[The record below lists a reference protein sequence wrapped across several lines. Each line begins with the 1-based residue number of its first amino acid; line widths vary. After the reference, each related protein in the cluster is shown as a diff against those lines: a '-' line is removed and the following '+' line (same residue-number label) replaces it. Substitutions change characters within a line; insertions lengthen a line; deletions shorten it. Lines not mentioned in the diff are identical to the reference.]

1 MRKPK
6 PAAVIAS
13 VTPHS
18 LAFRLGLQPGDR
30 IVKINGQRIPDLIA
44 YQLAEA
50 QEHLVLEV
58 EKENGEYWEYEV
70 EKAETEGLGLSFQA
84 AVFDGIKRCHN
95 RCLFCFVDQM
105 PRGLRSSLYIKDD
118 DYRLSFLQG
127 SYITLTNLTADDWQR
142 IHRLRLSPL
151 YISVHATD
159 PEVRRRLLRNRRAG
173 DLLAHLQRLAAWGCH
188 FHAQAVLC
196 PGINDGPVLEKTIAD
211 LGAFWP
217 HLQTLA
223 IVPVGLT
230 GHRALLSP
238 LRLFSSDEARAVLEI
253 VHAAQ
258 RQFLEDYGSRLVFAA
273 DEFYLQA
280 QEEFPPLE
288 AYEDLLQLENGVGLW
303 PLFKTEFQQ
312 ALYKFKAAGRH
323 REDPCPGHYTVVTG
337 TGAAGLW
344 TELRHMFTKVFPRIE
359 LAILPVTNHFFGPE
373 VTVTGLVTGVD
384 TQRALVETTLKPETC
399 LLLPQVMLRRP
410 ENDFLDGMTVDE
422 LRARISYPVKVLP
435 VDGEAV
441 VKTLLGLEEE

>member
-1 MRKPK
+1 MRKEK
-6 PAAVIAS
+6 PVAVIAS
-13 VTPHS
+13 VAPHS

-30 IVKINGQRIPDLIA
+30 IVKINGKRIPDLIT

-70 EKAETEGLGLSFQA
+70 EKAETEGLGLSFTA
-84 AVFDGIKRCHN
+84 AVFDGIKRCRNH
-95 RCLFCFVDQM
+95 CLFCFVDQM
-105 PRGLRSSLYIKDD
+105 PPKLRPSLYIKDD

-127 SYITLTNLTADDWQR
+127 SYITLTNLTDADWQR
-142 IHRLRLSPL
+142 IQRFRLSPL

-159 PEVRRRLLRNRRAG
+159 PEVRVRLLGGNKRAG
-173 DLLAHLQRLAAWGCH
+173 EIQAHLQRLAAWGCH

-196 PGINDGPVLEKTIAD
+196 PGINDGPILEKTIAD

-230 GHRALLSP
+230 GHRTGLSP
-238 LRLFSSDEARAVLEI
+238 LRLFKQEEAQAVLKI

-258 RQFLEDYGSRLVFAA
+258 QQFLNAYGSRLVFAA

-280 QEEFPPLE
+280 DQEFPPLAE
-288 AYEDLLQLENGVGLW
+288 YEDLLQLENGVGLW

-312 ALYKFKAAGRH
+312 ALTRYARKGQRRASS
-323 REDPCPGHYTVVTG
+323 GHFTIITG
-337 TGAAGLW
+337 TSAGGLW
-344 TELRHMFTKVFPRIE
+344 SELRRMLTEVFPQIE
-359 LAILPVTNHFFGPE
+359 LAILPVTNHFFGAE
-373 VTVTGLVTGVD
+373 VTVTGLVTGGD
-384 TQRALVETTLKPETC
+384 IRRALAETSVNSETC
-399 LLLPQVMLRRP
+399 LLIPQVMLRRP

-422 LRARISYPVKVLP
+422 LRANISHPVKVLA
-435 VDGEAV
+435 VDGEVV

>member
-1 MRKPK
+1 MRKQQ
-6 PAAVIAS
+6 PAAVVAS
-13 VTPHS
+13 VMPHS
-18 LAFRLGLQPGDR
+18 LAFRLGIQPGDR
-30 IVKINGQRIPDLIA
+30 IVKINGKRIPDLIT

-50 QEHLVLEV
+50 QELLVLEV

-70 EKAETEGLGLSFQA
+70 EKAEAEGLGLSFTT
-84 AVFDGIKRCHN
+84 AVFEGIKPCCNH
-95 RCLFCFVDQM
+95 CLFCFVDQM
-105 PRGLRSSLYIKDD
+105 PPKLRPSLYIKDD

-127 SYITLTNLTADDWQR
+127 SYITLTNLTEANWQR
-142 IHRLRLSPL
+142 IQRLRLSPL

-159 PEVRRRLLRNRRAG
+159 PEVRVRLLGNKRAG
-173 DLLAHLQRLAAWGCH
+173 DIQAQLRRLAAWGCH

-196 PGINDGPVLEKTIAD
+196 PGINDGPILEKTIAD

-230 GHRALLSP
+230 GHRAGLTP
-238 LRLFSSDEARAVLEI
+238 LRLFKPEEAQAVLKI

-258 RQFLEDYGSRLVFAA
+258 RQFLAAYGSRIVFAA

-280 QEEFPPLE
+280 NQEFPPLE

-303 PLFKTEFQQ
+303 PLIKTEFQQ
-312 ALYKFKAAGRH
+312 ALTKFAG
-323 REDPCPGHYTVVTG
+323 EGQGCGKSGHYTVITG

-344 TELRHMFTKVFPRIE
+344 TELRKMLKKVFPQIE
-359 LAILPVTNHFFGPE
+359 VAILPVTNHFFGPE
-373 VTVTGLVTGVD
+373 VTVAGLVTGGD
-384 TQRALVETTLKPETC
+384 IRRALAETTLQAETC
-399 LLLPQVMLRRP
+399 LLLPQVMLRQP

-422 LRARISYPVKVLP
+422 LRADVSPPVKV
-435 VDGEAV
+435 VAVNGEAM
-441 VKTLLGLEEE
+441 VKTLLGMEEK

>member
-1 MRKPK
+1 MRKQK
-6 PAAVIAS
+6 PVAVIAS
-13 VTPHS
+13 VAPHS
-18 LAFRLGLQPGDR
+18 LASRLGLQPGDR
-30 IVKINGQRIPDLIA
+30 IVKINGKRIPDLIT
-44 YQLAEA
+44 YQLEEA
-50 QEHLVLEV
+50 QDLLVLEV

-70 EKAETEGLGLSFQA
+70 EKAETEGLGLSFTT
-84 AVFDGIKRCHN
+84 AVFDGIRPCRNH
-95 RCLFCFVDQM
+95 CLFCFVDQM
-105 PRGLRSSLYIKDD
+105 PPKLRPSLYIKDD

-127 SYITLTNLTADDWQR
+127 SYITLTNLTEADWQR

-159 PEVRRRLLRNRRAG
+159 PEVRVRLLGNKRAG
-173 DLLAHLQRLAAWGCH
+173 DIQAHLQRLADWGCH

-196 PGINDGPVLEKTIAD
+196 PGINDGPILEKTIAD

-217 HLQTLA
+217 QLQTLA

-230 GHRALLSP
+230 GHRTGLTP
-238 LRLFSSDEARAVLEI
+238 LRFFKQEEAQAVLKI
-253 VHAAQ
+253 VHPAQ
-258 RQFLEDYGSRLVFAA
+258 QQFLASYGSRLVFAA

-280 QEEFPPLE
+280 NQEFPPLE

-312 ALYKFKAAGRH
+312 ALTKYEGEGQRRGK
-323 REDPCPGHYTVVTG
+323 PGHYTIITG
-337 TGAAGLW
+337 TSAVELW
-344 TELRHMFTKVFPRIE
+344 AELRGRLTKVFPQIE

-373 VTVTGLVTGVD
+373 VTVTGLVTGGD
-384 TQRALVETTLKPETC
+384 IRCALAETPLKSDTC

-422 LRARISYPVKVLP
+422 LRANVSHPVKVLA
-435 VDGEAV
+435 VNGETV
-441 VKTLLGLEEE
+441 VKTLLGLEDE